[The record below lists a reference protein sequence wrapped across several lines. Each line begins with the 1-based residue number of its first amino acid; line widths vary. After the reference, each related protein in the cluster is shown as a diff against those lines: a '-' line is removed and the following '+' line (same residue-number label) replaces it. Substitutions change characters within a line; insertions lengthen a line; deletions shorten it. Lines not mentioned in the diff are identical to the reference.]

1 MSETTEKPAY
11 AKPLPDMR
19 PEGDPF
25 WAGTKEHKLL
35 LPAGGDGKPFWYPRA
50 NTPGTLEPAQWV
62 ESKGEGTVYT
72 YSTHFIGPS
81 KAYKGDPPHIVA
93 LVDLDE
99 GVRMMTN
106 LVSDTEGLPSE
117 FGFPMVAHP
126 RQSSTAWV
134 IPLNGAD
141 KGRFSRTDIVETS
154 FDPCQVSTVWQ

>member
-1 MSETTEKPAY
+1 MSETTEKVPY
-11 AKPLPDMR
+11 TKPLPDMR

-35 LPAGGDGKPFWYPRA
+35 LPADGNGKPFWYPRA
-50 NTPGTLEPAQWV
+50 NVPGTLEPTQWI

-99 GVRMMTN
+99 GGVRMMTN
-106 LVSDTEGLPSE
+106 LVRDEE
-117 FGFPMVAHP
+117 GFPSLDPEAVSIGMRVRVVFHD
-126 RQSSTAWV
+126 V
-134 IPLNGAD
+134 
-141 KGRFSRTDIVETS
+141 TDEITLPKFAPV
-154 FDPCQVSTVWQ
+154 D

>member
-50 NTPGTLEPAQWV
+50 NTPGTMEPAQWI
-62 ESKGEGTVYT
+62 ESNGEGTVYT

-106 LVSDTEGLPSE
+106 LVSDAEGYPSLDPEAVSIGMRVRVVFHDVTDDITLPK
-117 FGFPMVAHP
+117 FAPV
-126 RQSSTAWV
+126 
-134 IPLNGAD
+134 D
-141 KGRFSRTDIVETS
+141 
-154 FDPCQVSTVWQ
+154 